1 MKKLFSLFIIISAV
15 IAFSCKDNST
25 GTTGGIGG
33 IGGGGGGGGVTFT
46 VSLAQ
51 DNQQQYYFE
60 FKPSTGVVITSI
72 TVNCAA
78 AGVNNQNVPGDGTSV
93 FNANQPAY
101 IGPVTGLAVG
111 QKWDFTIAGK
121 IGSSTG
127 AAYSSTASLTIQ

>member
-1 MKKLFSLFIIISAV
+1 MKKLFSLFIIISAI
-15 IAFSCKDNST
+15 IAFSCNDNST
-25 GTTGGIGG
+25 GVNNGGSL
-33 IGGGGGGGGVTFT
+33 GGGGGGGGVTFT

-60 FKPSTGVVITSI
+60 FKPSTGAVITSI

-78 AGVNNQNVPGDGTSV
+78 AGVNNQNVPGDGTTV
-93 FNANQPAY
+93 FTTNEPAY